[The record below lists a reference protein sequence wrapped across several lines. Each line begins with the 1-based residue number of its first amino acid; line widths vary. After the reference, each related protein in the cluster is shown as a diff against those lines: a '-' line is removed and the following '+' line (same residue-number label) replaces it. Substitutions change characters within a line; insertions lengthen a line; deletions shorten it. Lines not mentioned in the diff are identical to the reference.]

1 MNDSDWLVFEDD
13 ERYPLYQGDSDW
25 IPEQPYEEP
34 SGIELD
40 RVLASIFL
48 ADKDVDFV
56 TGDEVVVDVENVKDP
71 KDLRAIRFA
80 TIYEALEWLFETGLI
95 FINGK
100 VTRGKNGEIGAAV
113 PCNTPHCP

>member
-1 MNDSDWLVFEDD
+1 MSNDEWLVFEDD
-13 ERYPLYQGDSDW
+13 ERYPLYRGDGDW
-25 IPEQPYEEP
+25 IQEEPIQIP

-48 ADKDVDFV
+48 ADKNVDFV
-56 TGDEVVVDVENVKDP
+56 NGDEVVVDEENVKDP

-100 VTRGKNGEIGAAV
+100 VTRGRYGEIGAAV
-113 PCNTPHCP
+113 PCDTPSCK